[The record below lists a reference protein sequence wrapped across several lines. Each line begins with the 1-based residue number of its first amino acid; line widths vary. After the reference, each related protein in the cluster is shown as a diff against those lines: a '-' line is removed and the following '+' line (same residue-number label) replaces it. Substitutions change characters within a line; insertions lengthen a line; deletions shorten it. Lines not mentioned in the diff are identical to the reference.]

1 MHTCI
6 KPTLKY
12 IRQFGKCQSQVDF
25 GNSRFKFPARWAG
38 ETPDDY
44 SISDIPFSGRQV
56 CVHMHIDTY
65 IISIWEKNKV
75 TFWMKSA
82 AFTSK
87 PHGLWRKE
95 CYNITD
101 PSRQPFPPLAPP
113 IPTQML
119 ESYSPTGESSL
130 SYSLSILVMAF
141 PHSAFSSLFHSSGT
155 WPRQLSGL

>member
-1 MHTCI
+1 MPESSWFWKFQI
-6 KPTLKY
+6 Q
-12 IRQFGKCQSQVDF
+12 ISCQV
-25 GNSRFKFPARWAG
+25 SRWNTRWLQHFR
-38 ETPDDY
+38 Y
-44 SISDIPFSGRQV
+44 SIFWKASM
-56 CVHMHIDTY
+56 CTY
-65 IISIWEKNKV
+65 AYRYIHYFYLGKNKV